1 MWLFIVLRGLI
12 VIYWCFWVVDWFDCV
27 VVLLFEFSCAGW
39 FVSVCNCCGLYI
51 VYGFSCWFGLVG
63 GLYVCVVGLF
73 GVLLCLEFE
82 LVVGSGLICFRF
94 WL

>member
-1 MWLFIVLRGLI
+1 MWLCCCLSLVALVGLFL
-12 VIYWCFWVVDWFDCV
+12 C
-27 VVLLFEFSCAGW
+27 G
-39 FVSVCNCCGLYI
+39 NCCGLYI

-63 GLYVCVVGLF
+63 GLCVCVVGLF
-73 GVLLCLEFE
+73 GGLLCLEFE